1 MHGEEHHGR
10 HRRRRTMERRG
21 KGISPRPLSEC
32 REDTSYMILENS
44 NKQSMEMGLFGGA
57 HVRVIRNSMA
67 SPNMVVGVN
76 DSRYM
81 LSKETASKIIVG

>member
-1 MHGEEHHGR
+1 MHGKEHQGH
-10 HRRRRTMERRG
+10 HRRRLRIERTQPGM
-21 KGISPRPLSEC
+21 KPRPLSEC
-32 REDTSYMILENS
+32 HEDTNYMILENS
-44 NKQSMEMGLFGGA
+44 NKQSMEMGLFPGA

-81 LSKETASKIIVG
+81 LSKETARKIIVG